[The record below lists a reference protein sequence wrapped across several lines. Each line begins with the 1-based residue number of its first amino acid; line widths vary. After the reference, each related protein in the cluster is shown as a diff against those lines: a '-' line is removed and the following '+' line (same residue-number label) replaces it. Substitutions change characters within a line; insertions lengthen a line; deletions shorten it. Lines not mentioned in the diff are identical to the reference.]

1 MKDSFWLVKEKQ
13 GKVLAQFFKL
23 FYTDKEFTYTEE
35 QPKTNAQGVPMQGV
49 ANMEEVQMT
58 DVFSSSDYENTEFSI
73 VVEATA
79 GTKASA
85 AGDINAL
92 DVLLA
97 KGAISIKTYLRAYPE
112 DALSNRSEILKGI
125 EEDEQSQIAQLTQQL
140 QQTQEQLVQST
151 QIIQQQKETV
161 DKVVAVIQENNQ
173 LKTYIANLYTE
184 ASAKIR
190 EGNRQIQMGNA
201 AIAETTKDASEM
213 AQHIYNNMQ
222 GGVPN
227 GMPKMQ
233 NGSSNPQG

>member
-1 MKDSFWLVKEKQ
+1 
-13 GKVLAQFFKL
+13 
-23 FYTDKEFTYTEE
+23 
-35 QPKTNAQGVPMQGV
+35 
-49 ANMEEVQMT
+49 MT
-58 DVFSSSDYENTEFSI
+58 DVFSSSDYRDTEFSI

-79 GTKASA
+79 GTKAST

-125 EEDEQSQIAQLTQQL
+125 EEDEKNQVAQLTQQL
-140 QQTQEQLVQST
+140 QQAQEQLAQSA

-161 DKVVAVIQENNQ
+161 DKVVAVIRENNE

-184 ASAKIR
+184 ASEKIR

-201 AIAETTKDASEM
+201 KIAETTKDASDM

-227 GMPKMQ
+227 GMSQMQ
-233 NGSSNPQG
+233 NGSGNPQG